1 MAEYSH
7 GPDQESKDQ
16 QEENPDILTRLGR
29 LSDEDWR
36 EIENAAVTG
45 VKKTQYE
52 IVLPIMIV
60 AFVVSAIAIVAMTA
74 MSSSS
79 S

>member
-7 GPDQESKDQ
+7 GPDEGNKDKEESV
-16 QEENPDILTRLGR
+16 DILTRLGR

-45 VKKTQYE
+45 VKKAQYE
-52 IVLPIMIV
+52 IVLPIMII
-60 AFVVSAIAIVAMTA
+60 AFLVSAIVVIVIA
-74 MSSSS
+74 MSNSSS
-79 S
+79 